1 MEAALCV
8 EREVSQRVTAVHE
21 HVLREVKFATLCDC
35 GDEILI
41 SFFASGK
48 TMSGLLQAELF
59 V

>member
-1 MEAALCV
+1 MCV

-41 SFFASGK
+41 SFFAGGK
-48 TMSGLLQAELF
+48 TMSGLLKAELF